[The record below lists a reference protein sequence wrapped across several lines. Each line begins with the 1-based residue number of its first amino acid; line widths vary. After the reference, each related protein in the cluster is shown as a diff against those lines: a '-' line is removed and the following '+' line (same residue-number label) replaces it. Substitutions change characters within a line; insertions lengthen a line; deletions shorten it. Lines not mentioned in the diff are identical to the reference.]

1 MKTLLISIT
10 IILNIF
16 SYTKVNYPVVLYD
29 GFYYGKNIY
38 IENPLS
44 EEKVGYSVI
53 TIHVNDRLIT
63 DHINSHIIEINFSKL
78 QIKLGEP
85 IQICIKHKQNAI
97 PTILNPEDIKK
108 QNFMFKST
116 SQLEKLR

>member
-1 MKTLLISIT
+1 MKPLLISIA
-10 IILNIF
+10 ISLHIF
-16 SYTKVNYPVVLYD
+16 SSTQINYPVLLYN

-38 IENPLS
+38 INNPLS

-53 TIHVNDRLIT
+53 TIYVNDRLVT
-63 DHINSHIIEINFSKL
+63 DYINSHIIEINFSKL

-97 PTILNPEDIKK
+97 PIILNPEVIQKK
-108 QNFMFKST
+108 DFMFKST